1 MEPTVAGGIIAFG
14 VFCLGQ
20 TILCWIKVASLE
32 ATIESKFKD
41 LYHHM
46 TELEDLHPR
55 QGNPGGPE
63 HDGGEHPHDV
73 GGDGL
78 AC

>member
-1 MEPTVAGGIIAFG
+1 MEAVYAGAAAFA

-20 TILCWIKVASLE
+20 TILCWVKVAG
-32 ATIESKFKD
+32 IEGRMDAKFKD

-46 TELEDLHPR
+46 TELEQLHPR
-55 QGNPGGPE
+55 SGNPGEPE

-73 GGDGL
+73 DAGGF